1 MDYHNIPYVP
11 IETNPISKKEV
22 KQDAI
27 LLEGVLVV
35 DVVWGD
41 KLLWLTMRWC
51 GGDDNNYSNWAS

>member
-35 DVVWGD
+35 VDGVGERQAALAHNALVW
-41 KLLWLTMRWC
+41 WR
-51 GGDDNNYSNWAS
+51 